1 MYIIKTITYTLLFLS
16 CFASCKTK
24 QEELPL
30 VIPEPGTLEKIEQRG
45 VLNVCSYYNT
55 TDYYVYKGIPK
66 GFHYELVKDFADY
79 LGVKLNIEIN
89 TNIDESIQKLNE
101 GQYDLIAM
109 SLSVTDSRKEDVQ
122 FSLPLF
128 TTSQVLVQHTS
139 DTLLQ
144 SVDDLKGKE
153 IFLQEGTSF
162 TRFLQHLK
170 DSIQFNLHIRE
181 LQDKTYADLP
191 LTTEHGEIPY
201 TVIDKNIAQ
210 IASQYMKHID
220 YSLQLSSENPVAWAV
235 TKKATLLDEE
245 INAWLGAIKK
255 SGKLNVLYNRYYKN
269 SYITSLHNSKY
280 YKLKNGV
287 ISSFDPIIKK
297 EARAIG
303 WDWRL
308 LAAVIYQ
315 ESGFDPEATSHLGA
329 VGLMQVMPETSLQLG
344 FEEYEEPKDNI
355 HVGAYYLK
363 YLENKFNK
371 FDLDTLEQIKFTL
384 AAYNAGLGHVLDAIR
399 LAESYGKN
407 PKVWDNNV
415 DYFILHKSQ
424 PEIYRD
430 SVVRFGYCDG
440 KQTFNFVNN
449 IMENYTH
456 YKNTIKK

>member
-122 FSLPLF
+122 FSPSLF

-144 SVDDLKGKE
+144 SLDDLKGKE

-162 TRFLQHLK
+162 TRFLQHLSDSLQLNLKITELK
-170 DSIQFNLHIRE
+170 DVTFEDILLKIEN
-181 LQDKTYADLP
+181 
-191 LTTEHGEIPY
+191 GEIPY

-220 YSLQLSSENPVAWAV
+220 YSIQLSAESPVAWAV

-245 INAWLGAIKK
+245 INTWLDAIKK

-303 WDWRL
+303 WD
-308 LAAVIYQ
+308 YQ

-329 VGLMQVMPETSLQLG
+329 IGLMQVMPETSQQLG

-371 FDLDTLEQIKFTL
+371 FDLDSLEQIKFTL

-415 DYFILHKSQ
+415 DYFMLHKSQ

-430 SVVRFGYCDG
+430 SIVRFGYCDG

>member
-30 VIPEPGTLEKIEQRG
+30 VIPELGTLEKIEQRG

-162 TRFLQHLK
+162 TRFLQHLN
-170 DSIQFNLHIRE
+170 DSLQLNLKITE
-181 LQDKTYADLP
+181 LEDVTFEDILLKI
-191 LTTEHGEIPY
+191 ENGEIPY

-220 YSLQLSSENPVAWAV
+220 YSLQLSAESPVAWAV
-235 TKKATLLDEE
+235 TKKASLLDEE
-245 INAWLGAIKK
+245 INTWLDAIKK
-255 SGKLNVLYNRYYKN
+255 KGKV
-269 SYITSLHNSKY
+269 
-280 YKLKNGV
+280 
-287 ISSFDPIIKK
+287 
-297 EARAIG
+297 
-303 WDWRL
+303 
-308 LAAVIYQ
+308 
-315 ESGFDPEATSHLGA
+315 PE
-329 VGLMQVMPETSLQLG
+329 
-344 FEEYEEPKDNI
+344 
-355 HVGAYYLK
+355 
-363 YLENKFNK
+363 
-371 FDLDTLEQIKFTL
+371 
-384 AAYNAGLGHVLDAIR
+384 
-399 LAESYGKN
+399 
-407 PKVWDNNV
+407 
-415 DYFILHKSQ
+415 
-424 PEIYRD
+424 
-430 SVVRFGYCDG
+430 
-440 KQTFNFVNN
+440 
-449 IMENYTH
+449 
-456 YKNTIKK
+456 

>member
-162 TRFLQHLK
+162 TRFLQHLN
-170 DSIQFNLHIRE
+170 DSLQLNLKITE
-181 LQDKTYADLP
+181 LEDVTFEDILLKI
-191 LTTEHGEIPY
+191 ENGEIPY

-303 WDWRL
+303 W
-308 LAAVIYQ
+308 
-315 ESGFDPEATSHLGA
+315 TGA
-329 VGLMQVMPETSLQLG
+329 CWQPLST
-344 FEEYEEPKDNI
+344 
-355 HVGAYYLK
+355 
-363 YLENKFNK
+363 
-371 FDLDTLEQIKFTL
+371 
-384 AAYNAGLGHVLDAIR
+384 
-399 LAESYGKN
+399 KN
-407 PKVWDNNV
+407 PVSTRKP
-415 DYFILHKSQ
+415 LPTLGLSA
-424 PEIYRD
+424 
-430 SVVRFGYCDG
+430 
-440 KQTFNFVNN
+440 
-449 IMENYTH
+449 
-456 YKNTIKK
+456 

>member
-89 TNIDESIQKLNE
+89 TNIDESLQKLNE

-162 TRFLQHLK
+162 TRFLQHLN
-170 DSIQFNLHIRE
+170 D
-181 LQDKTYADLP
+181 
-191 LTTEHGEIPY
+191 
-201 TVIDKNIAQ
+201 
-210 IASQYMKHID
+210 
-220 YSLQLSSENPVAWAV
+220 SLQLNLKITELEDV
-235 TKKATLLDEE
+235 TFEDILL
-245 INAWLGAIKK
+245 
-255 SGKLNVLYNRYYKN
+255 NRKRGN
-269 SYITSLHNSKY
+269 SLH
-280 YKLKNGV
+280 
-287 ISSFDPIIKK
+287 
-297 EARAIG
+297 
-303 WDWRL
+303 
-308 LAAVIYQ
+308 
-315 ESGFDPEATSHLGA
+315 
-329 VGLMQVMPETSLQLG
+329 
-344 FEEYEEPKDNI
+344 
-355 HVGAYYLK
+355 
-363 YLENKFNK
+363 
-371 FDLDTLEQIKFTL
+371 
-384 AAYNAGLGHVLDAIR
+384 GHR
-399 LAESYGKN
+399 
-407 PKVWDNNV
+407 
-415 DYFILHKSQ
+415 
-424 PEIYRD
+424 
-430 SVVRFGYCDG
+430 
-440 KQTFNFVNN
+440 
-449 IMENYTH
+449 
-456 YKNTIKK
+456 

>member
-1 MYIIKTITYTLLFLS
+1 MYIIKTITYTLLFLF
-16 CFASCKTK
+16 CFTSCKTK

-162 TRFLQHLK
+162 TRFLQHLN
-170 DSIQFNLHIRE
+170 DSLQLNLKITE
-181 LQDKTYADLP
+181 LEDVTFEDILLKI
-191 LTTEHGEIPY
+191 ENGEIPY

-220 YSLQLSSENPVAWAV
+220 YSLQLSTESPVA
-235 TKKATLLDEE
+235 
-245 INAWLGAIKK
+245 
-255 SGKLNVLYNRYYKN
+255 
-269 SYITSLHNSKY
+269 
-280 YKLKNGV
+280 
-287 ISSFDPIIKK
+287 
-297 EARAIG
+297 
-303 WDWRL
+303 
-308 LAAVIYQ
+308 
-315 ESGFDPEATSHLGA
+315 
-329 VGLMQVMPETSLQLG
+329 
-344 FEEYEEPKDNI
+344 
-355 HVGAYYLK
+355 
-363 YLENKFNK
+363 
-371 FDLDTLEQIKFTL
+371 
-384 AAYNAGLGHVLDAIR
+384 
-399 LAESYGKN
+399 
-407 PKVWDNNV
+407 
-415 DYFILHKSQ
+415 
-424 PEIYRD
+424 
-430 SVVRFGYCDG
+430 
-440 KQTFNFVNN
+440 
-449 IMENYTH
+449 
-456 YKNTIKK
+456 

>member
-162 TRFLQHLK
+162 TRFLQHLN
-170 DSIQFNLHIRE
+170 DSLQLNLKITE
-181 LQDKTYADLP
+181 LEDVTFEDILLKI
-191 LTTEHGEIPY
+191 ENGEIPY

-220 YSLQLSSENPVAWAV
+220 YSLQLS
-235 TKKATLLDEE
+235 
-245 INAWLGAIKK
+245 
-255 SGKLNVLYNRYYKN
+255 R
-269 SYITSLHNSKY
+269 
-280 YKLKNGV
+280 
-287 ISSFDPIIKK
+287 
-297 EARAIG
+297 
-303 WDWRL
+303 
-308 LAAVIYQ
+308 
-315 ESGFDPEATSHLGA
+315 
-329 VGLMQVMPETSLQLG
+329 
-344 FEEYEEPKDNI
+344 
-355 HVGAYYLK
+355 
-363 YLENKFNK
+363 
-371 FDLDTLEQIKFTL
+371 
-384 AAYNAGLGHVLDAIR
+384 GLGCH
-399 LAESYGKN
+399 EK
-407 PKVWDNNV
+407 
-415 DYFILHKSQ
+415 
-424 PEIYRD
+424 
-430 SVVRFGYCDG
+430 GYLIG
-440 KQTFNFVNN
+440 
-449 IMENYTH
+449 
-456 YKNTIKK
+456 